1 MDDGKPATGNHVS
14 MGQSVVI
21 EPGVSIGDNVVIG
34 HFVVIKSGTVIG
46 SGVQIGDM
54 CVLGKAPSSNRKM
67 AMKPPLELPPLII
80 GDDVKIGCGVV
91 LYRGVKLAND
101 VLVGDMASVR
111 ERVAIGESTIIGR
124 NVIVEPKTV
133 IGNRVTVQTSS
144 YITSDMIIED
154 DVFIGPCC
162 STSND
167 KYMGRGNYPHQGPI
181 IKRQAR
187 IGNNATLL
195 PGIVIGERAVIGAG
209 TVVTKDVPNDQT
221 IIGNPGKPIPY

>member
-1 MDDGKPATGNHVS
+1 

-21 EPGVSIGDNVVIG
+21 EPGVTIGDNVVIG

-46 SGVQIGDM
+46 SGVHIGDM

-111 ERVAIGESTIIGR
+111 ERVAIGESSIVGR

>member
-1 MDDGKPATGNHVS
+1 

-21 EPGVSIGDNVVIG
+21 EPGVTIGDNVVIG

-46 SGVQIGDM
+46 SGVHIGDM
-54 CVLGKAPSSNRKM
+54 CVLGKSPSSNRKM

-91 LYRGVKLAND
+91 LYRGVNLAND